1 MLPEQWLGTPT
12 EDSPMKIAIAT
23 CCLAAVSSL
32 LAARSVRTTPAAD
45 RSAPLA
51 VAMAT
56 GYHAAVVR
64 AEYAAV
70 GGRIA
75 NTICHLTNT
84 SVSQS
89 LTLKQVVV
97 MGAGGAGSIMAIYN
111 GLFDQVVPP
120 LGTVDLSIDSNLSGV
135 VQETAPNGPGVRQVA
150 FIWDGDAE
158 LVNLTASIETSLS
171 FNIYT
176 RAELIERGV
185 LAQP

>member
-1 MLPEQWLGTPT
+1 
-12 EDSPMKIAIAT
+12 MKIALAAG
-23 CCLAAVSSL
+23 CLAAVTSL
-32 LAARSVRTTPAAD
+32 LAARGIGTTAAL
-45 RSAPLA
+45 APTTPLA
-51 VAMAT
+51 VAMAS

-70 GGRIA
+70 NGRLA

-84 SVSQS
+84 SASQS

-97 MGAGGAGSIMAIYN
+97 VGAGGTGSVMAIYT

-120 LGTVDLSIDSNLSGV
+120 LGTVDLSIDNNLPGV
-135 VQETAPNGPGVRQVA
+135 VQETVPNGPGVRQVA
-150 FIWDGDAE
+150 FVWDGDAE

-176 RAELIERGV
+176 RAELLERGV
-185 LAQP
+185 LVQP